1 MKRIALPSVFLVLAA
16 LAAFAASAPAPE
28 KANLTPEALREV
40 ATHVVV
46 GEVRAIYSRTV
57 RDGSWEV
64 THHIAEVAPS
74 NVEKGKIAA
83 PDGDDGA
90 GLVYARYWTR
100 RWTGFFSAPPSTSGH
115 RGVPAVGETLR
126 IYLARN
132 AYDGFY
138 TDNDDGGFNVIGA
151 NGFERLKAEAKTGKS
166 KG

>member
-1 MKRIALPSVFLVLAA
+1 MNRIALSSLFLVLTA

-28 KANLTPEALREV
+28 KANLSPEALREV

-46 GEVRAIYSRTV
+46 GEVLAIYTRTV

-64 THHIAEVAPS
+64 THHLAEVAPS
-74 NVEKGKIAA
+74 SVEKGKIAP
-83 PDGDDGA
+83 PDGDDDT
-90 GLVYARYWTR
+90 GLVYVRYWTR
-100 RWTGFFSAPPSTSGH
+100 SWTGFFSAPPSTNGH
-115 RGVPAVGETLR
+115 RGVPAVGESLR

-151 NGFERLKAEAKTGKS
+151 NGFERLETKPKS
-166 KG
+166 R